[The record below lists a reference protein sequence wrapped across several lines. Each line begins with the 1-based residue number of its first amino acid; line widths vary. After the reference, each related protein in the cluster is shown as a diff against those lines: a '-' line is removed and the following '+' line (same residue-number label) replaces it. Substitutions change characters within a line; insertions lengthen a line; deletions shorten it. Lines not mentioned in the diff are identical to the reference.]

1 MSKVSSNDKKNDT
14 NFFFQEKSLPFFMRL
29 YPPIEALE
37 QDSLFK
43 KISNN
48 NEGDKNKAEKNKD
61 ELELTNE
68 FLETLIKSPNS
79 IPKTKIYEIVSRALK
94 ASKLIEKMED
104 DNKNYKKLNEED
116 LSIACAKKFSFIK
129 VLKGEIIF
137 RIGDDGDKFYYV
149 LGGRANILKI
159 REIPN
164 IYMSII
170 EYIRYCIY
178 LIKERENY
186 LFQEVITK
194 NYNTLKVSSEE
205 EIFTLFR
212 IWFKT
217 VLVKEV
223 NQHLISDNKS
233 LEEFFSSNEQELID
247 YNLDMRE
254 LEILE
259 LDKKNRV
266 ALSYIHWKNYIIKKC
281 ELSTRELVFYDQFH
295 KILYDEKK
303 KKIICLVYES
313 LLFLG
318 PSTYFGDSALD
329 SELNKRN
336 ATIRAEED
344 TYLACLKN
352 NDYLNIIAPKRR
364 FEKAKAIAFL
374 FNTFFFNQI
383 NPHIFE
389 RNYYHL
395 FYLKKYKKNS
405 VLFDYGIMPK
415 HLLLV
420 KEGQISL
427 DLKISVL
434 EIHHLIKFI
443 YNNILNN
450 EFFKELTKNK
460 KNEILPKEVMRE
472 INRYTREPKL
482 DRLNMQNF
490 NFIKEMNR
498 VQNFRITILMG
509 VEAVGLEEIFL
520 KIPYIMKG
528 VVVKDVTCYELAV
541 DKINFMLKEENQI
554 RQSYV
559 YKSIKKI
566 LSLMERLQGIKKN
579 CVDMAAKKYNMKN
592 DSLFEK
598 VCSSTQFPKLKN
610 SGSENNMMLYNQ
622 NYKNMDNYKKKLV
635 TDDDIDYKEG
645 ITEILNKA
653 NSIIQKSPPKD
664 EENSLDKNQTKE
676 NQLLFPK
683 DSNTKEN
690 NTDNNYKTVQLINF
704 KQNYRNNITLFKTPI
719 RNFIIK
725 KNRGD
730 KNNMFSLN
738 KIKKL
743 KNMKIISNFSK
754 KKRRIENYSTS
765 KTNYIDLSDNINEK
779 IDEIKAKP
787 KLFTGMHT
795 NNLFLLGNNK
805 YYTIKKLRQQVDN
818 FNTIDSTIKKLE
830 IIQSNVINNNNK
842 KESSHINK
850 QEIKDYNNRETKTKL
865 IKFSQRFKN
874 YHLSFVPLSVKY
886 HEQLFN
892 KNNENINRSTN
903 YSKLTKNSSYT
914 ENFLKNKK
922 NYFSINKRNKIRRV
936 NSDLTEDN
944 KELPK
949 LNIMFFN

>member
-1 MSKVSSNDKKNDT
+1 M
-14 NFFFQEKSLPFFMRL
+14 
-29 YPPIEALE
+29 
-37 QDSLFK
+37 
-43 KISNN
+43 
-48 NEGDKNKAEKNKD
+48 
-61 ELELTNE
+61 
-68 FLETLIKSPNS
+68 
-79 IPKTKIYEIVSRALK
+79 
-94 ASKLIEKMED
+94 
-104 DNKNYKKLNEED
+104 
-116 LSIACAKKFSFIK
+116 
-129 VLKGEIIF
+129 
-137 RIGDDGDKFYYV
+137 
-149 LGGRANILKI
+149 
-159 REIPN
+159 
-164 IYMSII
+164 
-170 EYIRYCIY
+170 
-178 LIKERENY
+178 
-186 LFQEVITK
+186 
-194 NYNTLKVSSEE
+194 
-205 EIFTLFR
+205 
-212 IWFKT
+212 
-217 VLVKEV
+217 
-223 NQHLISDNKS
+223 
-233 LEEFFSSNEQELID
+233 
-247 YNLDMRE
+247 
-254 LEILE
+254 
-259 LDKKNRV
+259 
-266 ALSYIHWKNYIIKKC
+266 
-281 ELSTRELVFYDQFH
+281 STRELVFYDQFH

-405 VLFDYGIMPK
+405 FLFDYGIMPK

-434 EIHHLIKFI
+434 EIHHLIKFM

-472 INRYTREPKL
+472 INRYTRELKL

-865 IKFSQRFKN
+865 IKFSQRFTN
-874 YHLSFVPLSVKY
+874 YHLSFVPLSIKY

-892 KNNENINRSTN
+892 KNNDNINRSTN

-949 LNIMFFN
+949 LKIMFFN